1 MTNEFATVGYRAH
14 SQIHGEFEASGDR
27 VDYTEAT
34 LDALEASGV
43 EVTVDGDEVE
53 FAVPL
58 AIAFGNPELLEM
70 IGLDAVASG
79 LASERAYRN
88 DEEIDNQLR
97 SVLFQIPSPDVD
109 DPMSCLDG
117 TALSGCYSVVND
129 LGALDVVRGYDHGMP
144 SYNDLREAYGLP
156 RVPSFAEL
164 TGDPT
169 QAFPTDPQLDAASP
183 GDDPDSLDVVALF
196 DASGR
201 PVELGSDA
209 ATTDPIVAVRR
220 TSLAA
225 RLSTVFESVDD
236 VDAFT
241 GMVSEPHVS
250 GTEFGELQLAMWT
263 RQFAALRDGD
273 RFFFGND
280 PVLDELKDRYGLD
293 FRRSLGQVIADN
305 TDVVESSLPAS
316 VFVLDPDPGAA
327 APNGGSAA
335 GSADASPAD
344 AGAGAGPGAG
354 ADPSRPRPDDRRQ
367 QPGEPP
373 RGDRPRPDHRSD
385 RPRHPRP

>member
-1 MTNEFATVGYRAH
+1 M
-14 SQIHGEFEASGDR
+14 
-27 VDYTEAT
+27 
-34 LDALEASGV
+34 
-43 EVTVDGDEVE
+43 
-53 FAVPL
+53 
-58 AIAFGNPELLEM
+58 
-70 IGLDAVASG
+70 
-79 LASERAYRN
+79 
-88 DEEIDNQLR
+88 
-97 SVLFQIPSPDVD
+97 
-109 DPMSCLDG
+109 
-117 TALSGCYSVVND
+117 
-129 LGALDVVRGYDHGMP
+129 
-144 SYNDLREAYGLP
+144 
-156 RVPSFAEL
+156 
-164 TGDPT
+164 
-169 QAFPTDPQLDAASP
+169 
-183 GDDPDSLDVVALF
+183 
-196 DASGR
+196 
-201 PVELGSDA
+201 
-209 ATTDPIVAVRR
+209 AVRR

-241 GMVSEPHVS
+241 GMVSEPHVP

-280 PVLDELKDRYGLD
+280 PVLDELKDRFGLD